1 MKPRY
6 TDKVVIITGAS
17 DGIGAELARQL
28 ASQRPKLVLAA
39 RNADKLAAVGK
50 QCSAL
55 GALVLCVPTDVS
67 READCAALARKAVE
81 RFGGI
86 DVLVANAGV
95 SGHAMFSEVSDFGW
109 YEDMMRVNHFG
120 TLWCV
125 RHALPHILARHGQ
138 IVGVSSLAGLFGV
151 PGRTAYCASKFA
163 MTGFLEALR
172 IEVAAQ
178 GVGVTIAYPGV
189 VATEIRYRG
198 YGADGKP
205 AGKSGLDEGRAM
217 PVETCA
223 NLILRAMTRRS
234 RECVMTGQGK
244 LGRWLRLLL
253 PDLVDALARRKLAK
267 ATTAN

>member
-6 TDKVVIITGAS
+6 TDKVVVITGAS

-39 RNADKLAAVGK
+39 RNAEALAKVAK
-50 QCSAL
+50 QCSVQ
-55 GALVLCVPTDVS
+55 GALVLCVPTDV
-67 READCAALARKAVE
+67 RVEADCAALVQKAIE

-95 SGHAMFSEVSDFGW
+95 SGHALFSEVSDFGW
-109 YEDMMRVNHFG
+109 YEEMMRVNHFG

-125 RHALPHILARHGQ
+125 RHALPHLIERRGQ

-172 IEVAAQ
+172 IEVAPQ
-178 GVGVTIAYPGV
+178 GVAVTIAYPGV
-189 VATEIRYRG
+189 VATQIRYRG
-198 YGADGKP
+198 FGPDGQA
-205 AGKSGLDEGRAM
+205 AGKSGLDEGKAM

-234 RECVMTGQGK
+234 RNCVMTAEGK
-244 LGRWLRLLL
+244 LGVWLKRVL

-267 ATTAN
+267 AQQRS